1 MAQDMQEKLLET
13 LPQESRLDQQIPAPQ
28 VSTRGMGNRDVQVE
42 NMMAEERTKE
52 IVDEIENNPSVFQR
66 MANYFISFFEQ
77 REPKAEGGSMLGAKP
92 RPREYKNVLS
102 NFLER
107 GLSPSDLASF
117 NRFAESSGYNRGLS
131 ERDLMT
137 RDVVLSNPGGLP
149 RLNDDKYELRDPTT
163 QEIQDLQTQD
173 FLSDSLVRSLVDRK
187 GNENFLR
194 NDNVKAE
201 TKLLQQ
207 VLDWAGSH
215 NKGSRL
221 PKAEGG
227 KFPDLNKDG
236 EVTYA
241 DILKGRGVYA
251 EGGDVDDQ
259 MGVLI
264 AIQPSEEE
272 MNDEMLPDGEMEDDY
287 IDYIISNSLN
297 PEEENYLLSKL
308 EQDDQLSMLFD
319 KVIETASEFS
329 GTGPVE
335 GPGSGISDSIPARLS
350 DGEFVFTA
358 KATEQIGA
366 DTLQRMMED
375 AEAEADQRQPA
386 YNGGEMEEQPS
397 KVIESTVRV
406 TKPVNRNVPALGIAQ
421 EAQLRTDEE
430 IKKNMLNPNVN
441 YIRS

>member
-13 LPQESRLDQQIPAPQ
+13 LPEESRLDQQIPAPQ
-28 VSTRGMGNRDVQVE
+28 VTTRGMGNRDVQVE
-42 NMMAEERTKE
+42 NMMAEERAKE

-66 MANYFISFFEQ
+66 MANYFMSFFQE
-77 REPKAEGGSMLGAKP
+77 REPM
-92 RPREYKNVLS
+92 
-102 NFLER
+102 
-107 GLSPSDLASF
+107 
-117 NRFAESSGYNRGLS
+117 
-131 ERDLMT
+131 
-137 RDVVLSNPGGLP
+137 
-149 RLNDDKYELRDPTT
+149 
-163 QEIQDLQTQD
+163 
-173 FLSDSLVRSLVDRK
+173 
-187 GNENFLR
+187 
-194 NDNVKAE
+194 
-201 TKLLQQ
+201 
-207 VLDWAGSH
+207 
-215 NKGSRL
+215 
-221 PKAEGG
+221 AEGG

-264 AIQPSEEE
+264 AIQPSEDE
-272 MNDEMLPDGEMEDDY
+272 MNNEMLPDGEMEDGY

-329 GTGPVE
+329 GAGPVE

-386 YNGGEMEEQPS
+386 YNGGLMEEEQPS

-406 TKPVNRNVPALGIAQ
+406 TKPVNRNVPPLGMAQ
-421 EAQLRTDEE
+421 ASQLQTDDE

>member
-1 MAQDMQEKLLET
+1 MQEKLLET

-66 MANYFISFFEQ
+66 MADYFMSFFEQ
-77 REPKAEGGSMLGAKP
+77 REPK
-92 RPREYKNVLS
+92 
-102 NFLER
+102 
-107 GLSPSDLASF
+107 
-117 NRFAESSGYNRGLS
+117 
-131 ERDLMT
+131 
-137 RDVVLSNPGGLP
+137 
-149 RLNDDKYELRDPTT
+149 
-163 QEIQDLQTQD
+163 
-173 FLSDSLVRSLVDRK
+173 
-187 GNENFLR
+187 
-194 NDNVKAE
+194 
-201 TKLLQQ
+201 
-207 VLDWAGSH
+207 
-215 NKGSRL
+215 
-221 PKAEGG
+221 
-227 KFPDLNKDG
+227 
-236 EVTYA
+236 
-241 DILKGRGVYA
+241 A

-329 GTGPVE
+329 GAGPVE

-397 KVIESTVRV
+397 RVIESTVRV
-406 TKPVNRNVPALGIAQ
+406 TKPVNRNIPALGMAQ
-421 EAQLRTDEE
+421 EAQLQTSEE

>member
-1 MAQDMQEKLLET
+1 MQEKLLET
-13 LPQESRLDQQIPAPQ
+13 LPEESRLDQQIPAPQ
-28 VSTRGMGNRDVQVE
+28 VTTRGMGNRDVQVE
-42 NMMAEERTKE
+42 NMMEQDPMDDAVVQEVQQNPSLWRRLFDYFMSMSEEER
-52 IVDEIENNPSVFQR
+52 DQR
-66 MANYFISFFEQ
+66 LQQQDRPQEQEGNFLTDFFRQ
-77 REPKAEGGSMLGAKP
+77 RKAEGG
-92 RPREYKNVLS
+92 R
-102 NFLER
+102 
-107 GLSPSDLASF
+107 
-117 NRFAESSGYNRGLS
+117 
-131 ERDLMT
+131 
-137 RDVVLSNPGGLP
+137 
-149 RLNDDKYELRDPTT
+149 
-163 QEIQDLQTQD
+163 
-173 FLSDSLVRSLVDRK
+173 
-187 GNENFLR
+187 
-194 NDNVKAE
+194 
-201 TKLLQQ
+201 
-207 VLDWAGSH
+207 
-215 NKGSRL
+215 
-221 PKAEGG
+221 
-227 KFPDLNKDG
+227 FPDLNKDG

-264 AIQPSEEE
+264 AIQPSEDE
-272 MNDEMLPDGEMEDDY
+272 MNNEMLPDGEMEDGY

-329 GTGPVE
+329 GAGPVE

-386 YNGGEMEEQPS
+386 YNGGLMEEEQPS

-406 TKPVNRNVPALGIAQ
+406 TKPVNRNVPPLGMAQ
-421 EAQLRTDEE
+421 ASQLQTDDE

>member
-1 MAQDMQEKLLET
+1 MQEKLLET
-13 LPQESRLDQQIPAPQ
+13 LPEESRLDQQIPAPQ

-66 MANYFISFFEQ
+66 MADYFMSFFEQ
-77 REPKAEGGSMLGAKP
+77 REPKAEGGNVYDPGYQPDYLALGVPLSRSEFKD
-92 RPREYKNVLS
+92 RIKN
-102 NFLER
+102 FWET
-107 GLSPSDLASF
+107 GLNRSDLGSF

-137 RDVVLSNPGGLP
+137 RDMFLSNPKGLVG
-149 RLNDDKYELRDPTT
+149 LEDDKYELRDPTS
-163 QEIQDLQTQD
+163 QERQDLQTQE
-173 FLSDSLVRSLVDRK
+173 FLGNSLSRALLGLKS
-187 GNENFLR
+187 NEPIPFTPER
-194 NDNVKAE
+194 NAEKVLMEQLIDWVNSRNKNTNPPKRE
-201 TKLLQQ
+201 TK
-207 VLDWAGSH
+207 
-215 NKGSRL
+215 
-221 PKAEGG
+221 
-227 KFPDLNKDG
+227 
-236 EVTYA
+236 
-241 DILKGRGVYA
+241 A

-264 AIQPSEEE
+264 AIQPSEDK

-308 EQDDQLSMLFD
+308 EKDDQLSMLFD

-329 GTGPVE
+329 GAGPVE

-397 KVIESTVRV
+397 RVIESTVRV
-406 TKPVNRNVPALGIAQ
+406 TKPVNRNVPALGMAQ

>member
-13 LPQESRLDQQIPAPQ
+13 LPEESRLDQQIPAPQ
-28 VSTRGMGNRDVQVE
+28 VTTRGMGNRDVQVE

-52 IVDEIENNPSVFQR
+52 IVDEIENNPSVFQK
-66 MANYFISFFEQ
+66 MADYFMSFFEQ
-77 REPKAEGGSMLGAKP
+77 RE
-92 RPREYKNVLS
+92 
-102 NFLER
+102 
-107 GLSPSDLASF
+107 
-117 NRFAESSGYNRGLS
+117 
-131 ERDLMT
+131 
-137 RDVVLSNPGGLP
+137 
-149 RLNDDKYELRDPTT
+149 
-163 QEIQDLQTQD
+163 
-173 FLSDSLVRSLVDRK
+173 
-187 GNENFLR
+187 
-194 NDNVKAE
+194 
-201 TKLLQQ
+201 
-207 VLDWAGSH
+207 
-215 NKGSRL
+215 

-308 EQDDQLSMLFD
+308 EKDDQLSMLFD

-329 GTGPVE
+329 GAGPVE

-397 KVIESTVRV
+397 RVIESTVRV
-406 TKPVNRNVPALGIAQ
+406 TKPVNRNIPALGMAQ